1 MSSLIEG
8 MKIIFNFMMMQ
19 FGKVANTI
27 MENPV
32 LLLPVLLSLF
42 SALIFFV
49 VKIIK
54 KLGLRGKRG

>member
-8 MKIIFNFMMMQ
+8 MKIIFTFMMMQ

>member
-1 MSSLIEG
+1 MSELIG
-8 MKIIFNFMMMQ
+8 SMQIIFSFMLMQ
-19 FGKVANTI
+19 FGKVADTI
-27 MENPV
+27 MDNPV

-49 VKIIK
+49 VKVIK